1 MQNLKEELRDELLCW
16 VESLKASNTLI
27 IVEGKK
33 DRAALES
40 LGIAASN
47 IITLEGPLYRNVEKI
62 AEMISDMASK
72 PKKAVILTDLDPEGK
87 KLYSKLK
94 KDLGE
99 HGVEIDD
106 RFREF
111 LFRKTK
117 LRQIEGLKTYMEN
130 LGLGNLE

>member
-1 MQNLKEELRDELLCW
+1 MGNPREELLEWL
-16 VESLKASNTLI
+16 ENLKASNTLI

-33 DRAALES
+33 DRAALTN
-40 LGIAASN
+40 LGLTN
-47 IITLEGPLYRNVEKI
+47 IIMLEGPLYQNVEKI
-62 AEMISDMASK
+62 AELMAQLASRLR
-72 PKKAVILTDLDPEGK
+72 KAVILTDLDPEGK
-87 KLYSKLK
+87 KLYSRLK

-117 LRQIEGLKTYMEN
+117 LRQIEGMDTYLRN
-130 LGLGNLE
+130 LD

>member
-1 MQNLKEELRDELLCW
+1 MQSLREELKTELLEW
-16 VESLKASNTLI
+16 LETLKSSSTLI

-33 DRAALES
+33 DRAALNK
-40 LGIAASN
+40 LGLTN
-47 IITLEGPLYRNVEKI
+47 IVTLEGPLYRNVEEI
-62 AEMISDMASK
+62 AEKASK
-72 PKKAVILTDLDPEGK
+72 TKNPHRAIILTDLDPEGK
-87 KLYSKLK
+87 KLYSRLK

-117 LRQIEGLKTYMEN
+117 LRQIEGMDTYLEN
-130 LGLGNLE
+130 LS